1 MGPLW
6 KCARLAKM
14 RGTRCPS
21 SALMVFPPPLARPLA
36 LAAGAALLVA
46 GAAGAVP
53 RLDLTPYPAP
63 PAGQS
68 RWVIQLPGVLPPN
81 PEPTLSPSPAD
92 WRVELIVGREVLVD
106 CNRQM
111 FSGRIAS
118 ETLPSQGQK
127 VYRVSQVG
135 PMASTRMACPPGE
148 AKRKV
153 FVPMGG
159 KPFVVP
165 YNVSQPIVV
174 YAPKDL
180 EVRWRLWKA
189 AREQRPAQRL

>member
-1 MGPLW
+1 MPLLPW
-6 KCARLAKM
+6 PLR
-14 RGTRCPS
+14 P
-21 SALMVFPPPLARPLA
+21 VPPAFGAAPLA
-36 LAAGAALLVA
+36 LAAALL
-46 GAAGAVP
+46 AAASALAVP

-63 PAGQS
+63 DAGQS

-81 PEPTLSPSPAD
+81 PEPSLSPSPAD

-106 CNRQM
+106 CNRQV

-118 ETLPSQGQK
+118 ETLAGQGVK
-127 VYRVSQVG
+127 VYRVGRVG

-148 AKRKV
+148 PKRKA
-153 FVPMGG
+153 FVRMGG

-189 AREQRPAQRL
+189 AREQRPALRL

>member
-1 MGPLW
+1 MPL
-6 KCARLAKM
+6 L
-14 RGTRCPS
+14 
-21 SALMVFPPPLARPLA
+21 PPPLRPVPLAFGAAPLA
-36 LAAGAALLVA
+36 LATALLAAGAGV
-46 GAAGAVP
+46 AVP

-63 PAGQS
+63 LAGQS

-81 PEPTLSPSPAD
+81 PEPSLSPSTAD
-92 WRVELIVGREVLVD
+92 WRVEVIVGREVMVD
-106 CNRQM
+106 CNRQF
-111 FSGRIAS
+111 FSGRIAT
-118 ETLPSQGQK
+118 ETLPGQGRK
-127 VYRVSQVG
+127 VYRVGKVG

-148 AKRKV
+148 AKRSV

-165 YNVSQPIVV
+165 YNVSLPIVV

>member
-1 MGPLW
+1 MPL
-6 KCARLAKM
+6 L
-14 RGTRCPS
+14 
-21 SALMVFPPPLARPLA
+21 PPPLRIAPLA
-36 LAAGAALLVA
+36 LGAALL
-46 GAAGAVP
+46 AASAAVAVP

-68 RWVIQLPGVLPPN
+68 RWVIQLPGVLPLN
-81 PEPTLSPSPAD
+81 PDPSLSTSTAD

-106 CNRQM
+106 CNRHF

-118 ETLPSQGQK
+118 ETLPGRGIK
-127 VYRVSQVG
+127 VYRVSKVG

-148 AKRKV
+148 PKRQA

-159 KPFVVP
+159 KPFVLP

-174 YAPKDL
+174 YAPQDL